1 MHDTEHDRQPTTD
14 GVPFSPS
21 TTRGPGLG
29 DLELP
34 SLGRFLRQVRESGTD
49 SRTGR
54 PISRE
59 TAAYRVGL
67 SAAYLTQIE
76 RDLRTPTPQALQL
89 LTTGYGLTAAQ
100 TRHISE
106 LRAPPVPAPPI
117 DTMRARIENNPA
129 IGKRLRGLG
138 RAGVLAAYFDPFWN
152 LLAAN
157 PEMHHTFP
165 GLEQTG
171 NLALWHFSRDARER
185 LPEWD
190 LEATAVVRG
199 LKATLGVHRRA
210 AGARTLLA
218 ALQHDPYLRH
228 LWTGDI
234 GITYHRDPATPLRIR
249 YTGGVGHL
257 DIETAI
263 INDIDSYT
271 RVFHAVM
278 PGATQDAR
286 AQPPDLRAV

>member
-100 TRHISE
+100 TRHITE

-117 DTMRARIENNPA
+117 DTMRARVENNPA
-129 IGKRLRGLG
+129 IRRRLRGLG

-157 PEMHHTFP
+157 PEMHQTFP

-171 NLALWHFSRDARER
+171 NLALWYFSREARER

-190 LEATAVVRG
+190 LEAAAVVSA

-210 AGARTLLA
+210 VGARAVLA
-218 ALQHDPYLRH
+218 QLQHDSDFRR
-228 LWTGDI
+228 LWTHTTDI
-234 GITYHRDPATPLRIR
+234 AYHRDRATPLRIHVAGQVR
-249 YTGGVGHL
+249 EL
-257 DIETAI
+257 DIETSVI
-263 INDIDSYT
+263 SDVHSHT
-271 RVFHAVM
+271 RLFQAVTV
-278 PGATQDAR
+278 ALTTT
-286 AQPPDLRAV
+286 